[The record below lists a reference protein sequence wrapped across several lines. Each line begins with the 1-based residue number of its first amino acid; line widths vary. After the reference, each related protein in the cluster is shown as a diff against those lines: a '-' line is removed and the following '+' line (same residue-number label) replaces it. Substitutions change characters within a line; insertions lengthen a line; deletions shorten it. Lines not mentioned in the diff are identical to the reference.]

1 LKGGEMLLNEW
12 LQEHI
17 DRYLNLVKERL
28 SLDKEVNFYLWFFE
42 FSDLLV
48 IEYTILDSFNLYKI
62 SY

>member
-1 LKGGEMLLNEW
+1 MLLNEW

-28 SLDKEVNFYLWFFE
+28 SLDKEVKFYLWFFE

-48 IEYTILDSFNLYKI
+48 I
-62 SY
+62 